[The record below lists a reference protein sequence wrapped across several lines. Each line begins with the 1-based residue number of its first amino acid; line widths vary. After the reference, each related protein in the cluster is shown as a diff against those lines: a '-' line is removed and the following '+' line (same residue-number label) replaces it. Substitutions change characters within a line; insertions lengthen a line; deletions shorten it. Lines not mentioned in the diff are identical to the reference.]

1 MNNTKNK
8 ININNYF
15 IFSGILVTKKDKL
28 DVNIEFSINNYINN
42 FKYNLTIKDK
52 FNKYIFKDLIGIGIL
67 SNGNFISINS
77 ETNIICSIID
87 KILIIESNIED
98 FKGRF
103 NLIEDNI
110 ILNNIIDKED
120 NIILNNIIDKEDNI
134 EKKDTEYYYIDIPFL
149 NNLLINK
156 FENKSY
162 QLDIAR
168 KECLLN
174 KNQCM
179 LIDDNNKNIESA
191 IDYGFSYSTLVKNE
205 GNKIGIDPNCV
216 VNIYKMIENI

>member
-87 KILIIESNIED
+87 KILIIES
-98 FKGRF
+98 
-103 NLIEDNI
+103 
-110 ILNNIIDKED
+110 
-120 NIILNNIIDKEDNI
+120 
-134 EKKDTEYYYIDIPFL
+134 KDR
-149 NNLLINK
+149 
-156 FENKSY
+156 KS
-162 QLDIAR
+162 
-168 KECLLN
+168 
-174 KNQCM
+174 
-179 LIDDNNKNIESA
+179 
-191 IDYGFSYSTLVKNE
+191 
-205 GNKIGIDPNCV
+205 V
-216 VNIYKMIENI
+216 V